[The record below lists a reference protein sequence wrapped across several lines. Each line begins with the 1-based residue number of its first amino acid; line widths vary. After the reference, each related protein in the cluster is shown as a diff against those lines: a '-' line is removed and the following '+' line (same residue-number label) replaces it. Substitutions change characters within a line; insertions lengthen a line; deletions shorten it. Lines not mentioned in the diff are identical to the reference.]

1 MGVEL
6 SPAFIFTAG
15 AELALNLCSQKLS
28 KLGKSE
34 LYPAP
39 DPAVPDEHSTT
50 QGLIITTEEGPVSD
64 PSSTLSPEIPLD
76 QILMQ
81 VAEIEATQKELERFS
96 TADGVRIAFRSF
108 TTVTEC
114 LLFAGRKVTCCLV
127 TGAGWLIG
135 GVKGSLRYAHENLS
149 NRTITPSQHPT
160 SMSPQQHQDQNGL
173 PLKVYVIQDAT
184 ACADCLSQYLHVPA
198 RHPWLS
204 GECIGSAAFTLLVQY
219 SLLGPVGVILLNV
232 PWMAGSKP
240 YITFD
245 ASSNEVTRPHA
256 AIDNTRAK
264 PVILFTGEG
273 IGVAIRSF
281 ATVTECLLFAGRKV
295 TCCLVTGAGWLIGGT
310 KGSLRYAHENLSNRT
325 IIPSQHPTSIS
336 PQQHQDQNRLPLKVY
351 VIKDATACADC
362 LSQYLHVPA
371 KHPWLSG
378 ECIGSV
384 AFTLLAQYYLL
395 GPAGVILLSVPRMSG
410 IKPYIIFDSS
420 SNEVIQPQATEQS
433 VVALGSDSPTTQTNR
448 CSPKLQS

>member
-1 MGVEL
+1 M
-6 SPAFIFTAG
+6 S
-15 AELALNLCSQKLS
+15 N
-28 KLGKSE
+28 
-34 LYPAP
+34 
-39 DPAVPDEHSTT
+39 
-50 QGLIITTEEGPVSD
+50 

-81 VAEIEATQKELERFS
+81 VAAANDTQKELERFS

-149 NRTITPSQHPT
+149 NRTITPSQHPA
-160 SMSPQQHQDQNGL
+160 SMSPQQHQVQNGL

-184 ACADCLSQYLHVPA
+184 ACADCLSKYLLVPA

-219 SLLGPVGVILLNV
+219 SLLGPVGVVLLNV
-232 PWMAGSKP
+232 PRMSGSRP

-256 AIDNTRAK
+256 AIENTRAK
-264 PVILFTGEG
+264 PAISFTAGG
-273 IGVAIRSF
+273 VSVAIRSF
-281 ATVTECLLFAGRKV
+281 ATVTECLLFTGRKV

-310 KGSLRYAHENLSNRT
+310 KGSLRYAHDNLSKRA
-325 IIPSQHPTSIS
+325 IIPSQHPTSMS
-336 PQQHQDQNRLPLKVY
+336 PQQHQDQNGLSLEVY
-351 VIKDATACADC
+351 VVKDATACADC
-362 LSQYLHVPA
+362 LSQYLHAPA
-371 KHPWLSG
+371 RHPSLSG

-384 AFTLLAQYYLL
+384 AFTLLVQYYLL
-395 GPAGVILLSVPRMSG
+395 GSLGVILLSMPWMSG
-410 IKPYIIFDSS
+410 AKPYITFDAS
-420 SNEVIQPQATEQS
+420 SNEVMQPQATEQS
-433 VVALGSDSPTTQTNR
+433 VLAFSGQPPMPPCSDDGRLMGAKPS
-448 CSPKLQS
+448 SHS